1 LEFMPDMYRVAD
13 VVVYPSS
20 APEPFGLTMLEAFAA
35 ARPIIVTDMGG
46 MPEVVQN
53 EITGY
58 VIHQRDFE
66 ALADRIITLLA
77 NDRLR
82 QRIGKTGRGHVEQ
95 HYTKAIMT
103 KEHIRLYF
111 QVLAERGLL
120 EARKKLKS
128 GRAGKKADQ
137 VADAGLPRNA

>member
-1 LEFMPDMYRVAD
+1 
-13 VVVYPSS
+13 
-20 APEPFGLTMLEAFAA
+20 MLEAFAA